1 MHSNERYL
9 KRRASSPS
17 KSILIGTKSK
27 NDLAQRLQNMME
39 ASSDESVDPSYP
51 GLDGLAL
58 RSTAVD
64 EKKNEGLFRHK
75 DKEARLYTVM
85 ACL

>member
-1 MHSNERYL
+1 
-9 KRRASSPS
+9 
-17 KSILIGTKSK
+17 
-27 NDLAQRLQNMME
+27 MME